1 MTSGGVSETWGSP
14 LDDGHRDF
22 ENWCRNGWE
31 NWSWS
36 WQPPFENWQKIMI
49 DDVILKNYGAKC
61 RFLLVKAQDGPSPII
76 VKTFAKLPWQLY
88 GRWIPAETGMLRSG
102 VNWTARLLTLGDE
115 QGWGAPGRAVSG
127 WVIWM
132 GLLWAGG
139 GKLNYIHISGNSP
152 LRLMLAPGFMDRR
165 LPQCNVF

>member
-1 MTSGGVSETWGSP
+1 MFSQYQEKSIET
-14 LDDGHRDF
+14 LCAL
-22 ENWCRNGWE
+22 NWDACLQNHLWVALRLFANQIAQQW
-31 NWSWS
+31 WT
-36 WQPPFENWQKIMI
+36 FQKRIPI
-49 DDVILKNYGAKC
+49 EVDSLCHHVYWRCLL
-61 RFLLVKAQDGPSPII
+61 FL

-152 LRLMLAPGFMDRR
+152 LGLMLAPGFMDRR